1 MSLSRRRE
9 LISFHAGCGRQDSAA
24 HRSSPHNLKERLMG
38 IKLRPLLIAS
48 LAAASLPHG
57 ALAENVKMAFID
69 PLSGPFAPVG
79 QNILNSWKYVAEIAN
94 KDKWSP
100 GNTFEVVGFDNKASP
115 QESLS
120 QLKSAIDQGYRY
132 VIQGNGSAAAL
143 ALVDAI
149 NKHNE
154 RNPGKE
160 VVYINYAA
168 VDPDLTNS
176 KCSFWQFRI
185 DANSDMKMEAMT
197 TLMAKN
203 PQVKKVYI
211 IGQNYSFGHQVTRAA
226 KDYLKRKRPDVQIV
240 GDDLHPIGQVKDF
253 APYIAKIRA
262 SGADTVI
269 TGNWGADLALLIK
282 AAKDADL
289 KADFYTYYASTTGVP
304 TAMGA
309 SGADRVKYVGYWN
322 ANNEG
327 FVGHEI
333 VDGFKKK
340 YNDDYYTMATYTGIA
355 MMAKAINETKSADPV
370 KVAYALEGMKWKSLN
385 GEVEMRKADHQL
397 QQPLYIAT
405 WVKTNGRDVK
415 YDQENTGYGWKTD
428 QKIDPFVAAQPTSC
442 QMKRPARQQ

>member
-1 MSLSRRRE
+1 M
-9 LISFHAGCGRQDSAA
+9 A
-24 HRSSPHNLKERLMG
+24 
-38 IKLRPLLIAS
+38 IKLRS
-48 LAAASLPHG
+48 LVLATLAVAALPS
-57 ALAENVKMAFID
+57 AAMADTVKIAFID

-79 QNILNSWKYVAEIAN
+79 QGILYSWQMIADQAN
-94 KDKWSP
+94 KEKWAA
-100 GNTFEVVGFDNKASP
+100 GHTFEVVGFDNKASP

-132 VIQGNGSAAAL
+132 VTQGNGSAAAT
-143 ALVDAI
+143 ALLDAV

-197 TLMAKN
+197 SFMAKK
-203 PQVKKVYI
+203 PEIKKVYI

-226 KDYLKRKRPDVQIV
+226 KEYLKRKRPDIQIV

-253 APYIAKIRA
+253 APYIAKIKA
-262 SGADTVI
+262 SGADTVV

-289 KADFYTYYASTTGVP
+289 KADFYTYYGSTTGVP

-309 SGADRVKYVGYWN
+309 AGADRVKYVGYWN
-322 ANNEG
+322 VNNEG
-327 FVGHEI
+327 FVGKEI
-333 VDGFKKK
+333 VEGFKKK
-340 YNDDYYTMATYTGIA
+340 YNDDYYAMATYTGIA
-355 MMAKAINETKSADPV
+355 MLAKAFNDAKTTDPV
-370 KVAYALEGMKWKSLN
+370 KVAFAMEGMKVKSLN

-405 WVKTNGRDVK
+405 WVKVNGKDVK
-415 YDQENTGYGWKTD
+415 FDQENTGYGWRTD
-428 QKIDPFVAAQPTSC
+428 QKVDAFVAAQPTSC
-442 QMKRPARQQ
+442 QMKRPSGQ